1 MDPTKQQMTDV
12 LRALNSPKLRAAAR
26 GAGPI
31 QKAIGPR
38 VQGWLMDHMLESDR
52 WETVRQLAKATGKN
66 AATIRRG
73 LKMLVL
79 ARFVEEGQDTR
90 KVYKI
95 RDREA
100 WLRIMGAATE

>member
-1 MDPTKQQMTDV
+1 MEPTKQQMSDV
-12 LRALNSPKLRAAAR
+12 LQALNAP
-26 GAGPI
+26 GPI
-31 QKAIGPR
+31 EKAIGPR
-38 VQGWLMDHMLESDR
+38 VQGWLMDYMLESDR
-52 WETVRQLAKATGKN
+52 WETVRQLAKGTGKN

-79 ARFVEEGQDTR
+79 ARFVEEAKDTR
-90 KVYKI
+90 AVYKV